1 MALGGVLKLL
11 GHVLGGSH
19 WCAED
24 GEPLLFAW
32 QGAAANPHI
41 GAQCVH
47 VRWGDAGRIPNS
59 RFATVELDA
68 RVCVE
73 VVGHDVVHCT
83 YSVGLDHGVNVI
95 QVGQ

>member
-59 RFATVELDA
+59 R
-68 RVCVE
+68 VCVWRWWAMMSYTARTLS
-73 VVGHDVVHCT
+73 GWT
-83 YSVGLDHGVNVI
+83 TA
-95 QVGQ
+95 